1 MSVFHA
7 DKALNPDPVLQV
19 RNLCVDYITD
29 NGDFNAVKSVSFDIG
44 RGEIFGLAGESG
56 CGKSTIAFAIN
67 RLHKPP
73 AFISGGEILFEGRN
87 LLALSDQA
95 LSVLRWSEIAM
106 VFQSAM
112 NSLNPVLTIEEQ
124 FADVLRH
131 HSGFSDTQAKDRA
144 EKLLDLVNIPRHRLS
159 EYPHQFSGGMR
170 QRLVIAIALSL
181 NPKLI
186 IMDEPTTA
194 LDVVVQREILQQI
207 YQLREEFGFSV
218 LFITHDLALM
228 SQLCDRIAIM
238 RHGEI
243 VEVDLS
249 YQIRNHPK
257 HPYTQKL
264 WSSFPNI
271 HDVHSTV
278 EQGA

>member
-7 DKALNPDPVLQV
+7 DKAFHPDPVLQV

-131 HSGFSDTQAKDRA
+131 HSGFSNTQAKDRA

-243 VEVDLS
+243 AEVDLS

>member
-7 DKALNPDPVLQV
+7 DKAFHPDPVLQV

-131 HSGFSDTQAKDRA
+131 HSGFSNTQAKDRA

-218 LFITHDLALM
+218 IFITHDLALM

>member
-7 DKALNPDPVLQV
+7 DKAFHPDPVLQV

-124 FADVLRH
+124 FADVLRY
-131 HSGFSDTQAKDRA
+131 HSGFSNTQAKDRA

-218 LFITHDLALM
+218 FFITHDLALM